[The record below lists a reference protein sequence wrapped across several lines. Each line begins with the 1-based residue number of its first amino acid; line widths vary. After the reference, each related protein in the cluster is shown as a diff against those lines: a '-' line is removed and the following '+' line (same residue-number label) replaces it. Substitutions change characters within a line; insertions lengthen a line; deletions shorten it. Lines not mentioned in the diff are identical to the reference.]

1 MSEKSPTRPA
11 PQPGVYVDT
20 APFWEAATR
29 KELLL
34 QYCKDTGKSQHYP
47 RPVSI
52 YTGSRNIEWRKVS
65 GKGTIYAC
73 TTIRI
78 PGPGL
83 EGRLPLP
90 VATVELDEGVRM
102 IVNIVDSSPADI
114 AIGRRV
120 ELCWEKL
127 DKGQNYP
134 AFKLAKG

>member
-1 MSEKSPTRPA
+1 MSEKPTARPA
-11 PQPGVYVDT
+11 PQANVYVDT
-20 APFWEAATR
+20 APFWEAAAR
-29 KELLL
+29 RELVL
-34 QYCKDTGKSQHYP
+34 QYCKDTGRFQHYP

-52 YTGSRNIEWRKVS
+52 YSGSRNIEWRKVA

-73 TTIRI
+73 TVIRI

-83 EGRLPLP
+83 EGRLPLA

-102 IVNIVDSSPADI
+102 IANIVESDPADV

-120 ELCWEKL
+120 ELAWEKL
-127 DKGQNYP
+127 ERGYYP